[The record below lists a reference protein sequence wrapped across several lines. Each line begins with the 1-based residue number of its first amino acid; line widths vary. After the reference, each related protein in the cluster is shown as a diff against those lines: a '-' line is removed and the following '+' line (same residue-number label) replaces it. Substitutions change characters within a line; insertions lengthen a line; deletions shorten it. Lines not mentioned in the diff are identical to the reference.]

1 MRIKSDQEGIAAMG
15 VVIMLLVVLS
25 LLGTALWQY
34 SMFEINAAR
43 RNEEYLQAL
52 YLAQAGAEAAKE
64 FWLNAGVSN
73 KPEGSLERV
82 YYNLDTGEFQLEE
95 PERYLGFFD
104 VTIKINMDE
113 SSYKHNLTEI
123 ISTATVG
130 NISRTVTL
138 VTYPHRFGHELNPIW
153 YEENEGYINTRM
165 PYYTPYEDMIV
176 VKPQTSL
183 RFQSAHLPG
192 SATFSASSILFEVQ
206 IDLDPGQAV
215 VDYDYDGNIRDGFL
229 YIESESIFFD
239 EIIMMYAPERR
250 FRFGGTF
257 PEVERGV
264 ILKVPEGKVIPG
276 SQIPGADQ
284 LAQYGR
290 VHFGNRVVKQIY
302 NWKWFI
308 FYHLSKNGQ
317 ETVKVNSQP
326 VEGKSFYFRDGTD
339 LLNLNPRLDSADLI
353 EIKDDFAWSQFY
365 NKRFFWE

>member
-1 MRIKSDQEGIAAMG
+1 MRIQSEQGIAAMG

-183 RFQSAHLPG
+183 RFQSAYLPG

-206 IDLDPGQAV
+206 IDLDPGQTV
-215 VDYDYDGNIRDGFL
+215 FDLDYDGNIRDGFL

-239 EIIMMYAPERR
+239 EIIMMYAPKGEL
-250 FRFGGTF
+250 FGRTF
-257 PEVERGV
+257 PEVKRGV
-264 ILKVPEGKVIPG
+264 ILKVPEGKGIPG

-284 LAQYGR
+284 SAQYGR
-290 VHFGNRVVKQIY
+290 VHFGNRVVKQNY
-302 NWKWFI
+302 NWNWLLI
-308 FYHLSKNGQ
+308 FYGLLKNGQ

-339 LLNLNPRLDSADLI
+339 LLNLRPDSADLI